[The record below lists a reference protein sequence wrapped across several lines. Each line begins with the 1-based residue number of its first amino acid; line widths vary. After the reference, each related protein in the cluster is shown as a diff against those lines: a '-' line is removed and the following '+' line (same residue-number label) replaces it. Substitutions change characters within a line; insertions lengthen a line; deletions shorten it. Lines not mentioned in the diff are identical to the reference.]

1 MSDQSKF
8 RAIIFDMDG
17 VIVDSEPL
25 HELAFMET
33 FHELGYG
40 QTHGIRF
47 ADYLGRSDRAVWE
60 AFIAKHRPSQSFDE
74 LTDLKESRL
83 IGMLH
88 ERKPLF
94 APVPDLIRDLAARYP
109 LALASGS
116 VHRVISAVLE
126 IGDLRKYFGPV
137 VSAQDVT
144 HGKPSP
150 DIFLRAASLLNVPPE
165 SCCVIEDTVA
175 GVTAGRAA
183 GMHVIA
189 ITNTYPAAALH
200 QAHQIVDSYEPIAR
214 LLLQGN

>member
-1 MSDQSKF
+1 MSDHPNFQ
-8 RAIIFDMDG
+8 AIIFDMDG

-25 HELAFMET
+25 HEKAFMET
-33 FHELGYG
+33 FDDLGYA
-40 QTHGIRF
+40 QTHGIHF

-60 AFIAKHRPSQSFDE
+60 AFIAKHQPSQTFDE

-94 APVPDLIRDLAARYP
+94 APVPNLIRDLAARYP

-126 IGDLRKYFGPV
+126 IGNLRHFFGPV
-137 VSAQDVT
+137 VSAQDVA

-150 DIFLRAASLLNVPPE
+150 DIFLRAAHLLGVPPE

-175 GVTAGRAA
+175 GITAGRAA

-189 ITNTYPAAALH
+189 ITNTYPASALH
-200 QAHQIVDSYEPIAR
+200 QAHQIVESYDPIAR
-214 LLLQGN
+214 FLLRD